1 MYTRWKRKQ
10 TKEVN
15 NGDYK
20 MIFDQSLDDELLA
33 DDLVL
38 ASRMDSYLLIIINQ
52 INDPECQEIQWN
64 QQVGEEGLIEVQNYL
79 YTSFSEFMTE
89 LINLE
94 KKEGKGV
101 VTMPALEMTAIM
113 MDPNQSY

>member
-10 TKEVN
+10 TKEVTS
-15 NGDYK
+15 GDYK

-52 INDPECQEIQWN
+52 INDPECQEIQRN
-64 QQVGEEGLIEVQNYL
+64 QRVGEEGLIEV
-79 YTSFSEFMTE
+79 
-89 LINLE
+89 
-94 KKEGKGV
+94 
-101 VTMPALEMTAIM
+101 
-113 MDPNQSY
+113 

>member
-52 INDPECQEIQWN
+52 INDPECQEIQRN
-64 QQVGEEGLIEVQNYL
+64 QQNYL

>member
-1 MYTRWKRKQ
+1 
-10 TKEVN
+10 
-15 NGDYK
+15 

-52 INDPECQEIQWN
+52 INDPECQEIQRN

-94 KKEGKGV
+94 KKEGKSK
-101 VTMPALEMTAIM
+101 L
-113 MDPNQSY
+113 DDN